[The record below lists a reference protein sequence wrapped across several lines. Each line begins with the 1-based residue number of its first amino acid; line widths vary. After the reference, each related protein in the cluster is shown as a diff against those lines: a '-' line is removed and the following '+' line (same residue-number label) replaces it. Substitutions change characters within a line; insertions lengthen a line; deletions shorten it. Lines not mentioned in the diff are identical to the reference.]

1 MTTSVTPSTTPER
14 RAPAAARSQR
24 LRPRGKSDAKLA
36 LAFIAPALIGFLV
49 FYIWP
54 TLRGIY
60 LKLAAARL
68 ERGAGE
74 ESR

>member
-1 MTTSVTPSTTPER
+1 
-14 RAPAAARSQR
+14 
-24 LRPRGKSDAKLA
+24 LA
-36 LAFIAPALIGFLV
+36 LAFIAPAPIGFLV